1 PKAKAKAKP
10 KPKPKPKAKAKAK
23 GKAKA
28 KAKAKSKSKAKAKA
42 KAKARKADQRD
53 LPEEDIPQETLEF
66 LHSLTDTDLDA
77 ISTFVIQPEHEI
89 HPQGPR
95 EAAEADC
102 ENGASSGASRGDSVM
117 FEGFPL
123 IHNVLEAQ
131 RVSAEESEDEDD
143 TDSGSSVD
151 GSRAR
156 HRGPGLK
163 WVKIMEFDDEDEAE
177 AWINQGLKF
186 CVQRR
191 NYTKKYGFKHYYY
204 CMQCGKAA
212 VHAEKSRNST
222 STGGPPIGVQ

>member
-1 PKAKAKAKP
+1 HPTPSAPATTGLYSYPPRPAP
-10 KPKPKPKAKAKAK
+10 PSGNPSAPS
-23 GKAKA
+23 GIV
-28 KAKAKSKSKAKAKA
+28 
-42 KAKARKADQRD
+42 ARKADERD

-66 LHSLTDTDLDA
+66 SHSLSDTDLDA
-77 ISTFVIQPEHEI
+77 ISTFVIQPEHER

-143 TDSGSSVD
+143 TDSESSVD

-163 WVKIMEFDDEDEAE
+163 WAKIMEFDDGDEAE

-186 CVQRR
+186 SVQRR

-204 CMQCGKAA
+204 CIQCGKAA
-212 VHAEKSRNST
+212 VHAKESRNST